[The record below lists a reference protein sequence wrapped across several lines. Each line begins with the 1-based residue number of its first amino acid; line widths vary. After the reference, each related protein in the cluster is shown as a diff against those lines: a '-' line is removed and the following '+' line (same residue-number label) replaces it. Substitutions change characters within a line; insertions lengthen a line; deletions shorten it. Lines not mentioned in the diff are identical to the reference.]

1 MYIGQERECDGKK
14 RARER
19 MKERAFGSLSLSFIL
34 SFGIH
39 IRMKIVSLCGAIAER
54 ILTHIDIEFL
64 SLGIK
69 NR

>member
-1 MYIGQERECDGKK
+1 MNEREHL
-14 RARER
+14 ARSL
-19 MKERAFGSLSLSFIL
+19 AGSLIL